1 MTPFRTER
9 LANGVAVAFVDLS
22 NRYFG
27 DYHRVCVEVRIT
39 AQGADGT
46 ANAAASV
53 PQHVRRLERMG
64 IAGADVD
71 AVRRQLVEDFW
82 RHAGPYLGHPDF
94 PARLAAKVAKAG
106 AAQPG
111 RRWPA

>member
-9 LANGVAVAFVDLS
+9 LANGLDVAFVDFS
-22 NRYFG
+22 NRYYG
-27 DYHRVCVEVRIT
+27 DYHRVCVEVRIA
-39 AQGADGT
+39 AQGADGS
-46 ANAAASV
+46 ANADVTV
-53 PQHVRRLERMG
+53 PQQVRHLERMG
-64 IAGADVD
+64 VAGADVE
-71 AVRRQLVEDFW
+71 AVRRQLVDDFW

>member
-1 MTPFRTER
+1 M
-9 LANGVAVAFVDLS
+9 GV
-22 NRYFG
+22 
-27 DYHRVCVEVRIT
+27 
-39 AQGADGT
+39 
-46 ANAAASV
+46 
-53 PQHVRRLERMG
+53 
-64 IAGADVD
+64 AGADVD

-94 PARLAAKVAKAG
+94 PAQLAAQVAKAG